1 MAAIPAQSPNALKQN
16 SSREVRV
23 LITSARSGTIT
34 GYDLILNGRDQLEG
48 NSFFSFRCSTNK
60 KGEWSIHTPQE
71 KGLKKLEITSPGGFL
86 TFQGKTYRNKI
97 SVIAKDRGCLVINTL
112 DLEKYLSGL
121 INKEMSPSWPMAALK
136 AQAVA
141 SRTYA
146 LFQMEENRHQDF
158 DLESTTAD
166 QVYAGASAET
176 AKSNQATEE
185 TKGEILAY
193 SGSPIKAYFHANCG
207 GKTEAPEFVWGQK
220 NPAFR
225 SVYCPYHRTQKEKV
239 QWEVRLSKQQIYQA
253 VKKIAGSLP
262 KSFFHVAQVE
272 AGAPNGNQRLSDI
285 MVSDAR
291 GNSLVISSN
300 AFRNAIGNTK
310 FRSTSFQLKKEGDAV
325 RFIGEG
331 FGHGV
336 GMCQVGAKAM
346 ADEGKNYREILS
358 HYYPLAQVRPAHEF
372 AL

>member
-1 MAAIPAQSPNALKQN
+1 M
-16 SSREVRV
+16 
-23 LITSARSGTIT
+23 
-34 GYDLILNGRDQLEG
+34 
-48 NSFFSFRCSTNK
+48 
-60 KGEWSIHTPQE
+60 
-71 KGLKKLEITSPGGFL
+71 
-86 TFQGKTYRNKI
+86 
-97 SVIAKDRGCLVINTL
+97 INTL